1 MRRTSLILI
10 GALTLVAA
18 PAVAVAAT
26 SPDRPVSHLATTRS
40 AATVIDFTVP
50 QNGGRSQQL
59 DLGRHG
65 LSVGDEFFTTDQPAY
80 AAGTTQRIATL
91 DGVETIISG
100 AHQGTVLEN
109 GTIRLHGGLV
119 MFGGV
124 VRHTDRPFRM
134 AVTGGTGRYANAT
147 GQLTVVSEDNHTM
160 STNLELEL
168 SQ

>member
-1 MRRTSLILI
+1 MRRTSLALI

-18 PAVAVAAT
+18 PALAIAAP
-26 SPDRPVSHLATTRS
+26 SPDRPVPHVSAS
-40 AATVIDFTVP
+40 PPAATVIGFTVP
-50 QNGGRSQQL
+50 QNGGRSHTL

-80 AAGTTQRIATL
+80 ATGTTRRIATL

-124 VRHTDRPFRM
+124 VRHTDQPFRM
-134 AVTGGTGRYANAT
+134 AVTGGTGRYANAK
-147 GQLTVVSEDNHTM
+147 GQLTVISENTHTK
-160 STNLELEL
+160 STNLELDL
-168 SQ
+168 NQ

>member
-1 MRRTSLILI
+1 MRRTSIILI

-18 PAVAVAAT
+18 PALAVAAT
-26 SPDRPVSHLATTRS
+26 SPDRPVPHVGTTQS
-40 AATVIDFTVP
+40 VIDLTVP
-50 QNGGRSQQL
+50 QNGGRSHQL

-65 LSVGDEFFTTDQPAY
+65 LSVGDEFFSTDQPAY
-80 AAGTTQRIATL
+80 ATGTTQRIATL

-147 GQLTVVSEDNHTM
+147 GQLTLVSEDNHTR
-160 STNLELEL
+160 STNLELKL
-168 SQ
+168 NQ